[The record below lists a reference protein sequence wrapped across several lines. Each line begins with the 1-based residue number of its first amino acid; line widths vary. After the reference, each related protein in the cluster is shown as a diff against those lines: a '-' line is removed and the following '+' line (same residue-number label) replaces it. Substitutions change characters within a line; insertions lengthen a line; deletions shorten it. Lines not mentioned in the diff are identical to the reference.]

1 MDMSDA
7 RLRLRM
13 KATQL
18 IAADR
23 EAHKRDASHLRRW
36 ERDIEEGLAA
46 MARLMREGLKR
57 LTAAGY

>member
-1 MDMSDA
+1 MSEA
-7 RLRLRM
+7 GLRLRM
-13 KATQL
+13 KTTRL

-23 EAHKRDASHLRRW
+23 EMHRRDASHLRRW
-36 ERDIEEGLAA
+36 ERDIEEGLAT

>member
-1 MDMSDA
+1 MGDA

-13 KATQL
+13 KTTQL
-18 IAADR
+18 IAGDR
-23 EAHKRDASHLRRW
+23 EARHLRRW